1 MQLKILFFNYNVRGI
16 LGYVSDHELSPANLR
31 YRRNFMFNFG
41 SRQRISA
48 KDAYENLQ
56 KDSSIIVLDVR
67 TKQEFKGD
75 GHIKKAINISVD
87 MLNENTVS
95 NLKDKDA
102 TIYVVCYS
110 GSRSAMAVS
119 IMKKLGYTNVY
130 DLGGMISWP
139 YDIVRG

>member
-1 MQLKILFFNYNVRGI
+1 
-16 LGYVSDHELSPANLR
+16 
-31 YRRNFMFNFG
+31 MFNFG
-41 SRQRISA
+41 SRQRISV